1 MDSLNRTSSSKNFYL
16 LLIGQVISLFGNSIQ
31 RYSMSLFIL
40 DITGSAS
47 TFSVIIAISIIP
59 TILLS
64 PIGGAIADRFNRK
77 HLMVGLDLI
86 STLLTGSF
94 AIALLL
100 GHSSITIIGVLMVL
114 LSILAAIEQPA
125 TQACIPII
133 VEDGSLEKANGLV
146 SQVSSIS
153 NLFGPI
159 LAGTLYGVCGLNTVI
174 FINCASFFFAAIIEM
189 FLYIPYVS
197 KKIQKNL
204 VVTLFGD
211 MKDSLQYVIH
221 KKAFIMQL
229 ILMFAA
235 LNLFVEPVYS
245 IGVPYIIKKV
255 LNAGNQLY
263 GVTESVICFGGL
275 LGALLIGITAKK
287 FSVTNLYKVFYLSG
301 ASFILMSAS
310 IFTPFLKGAAPLLA
324 YCLFTLLAFFSM
336 YTISTINIIS
346 VTFLQKQISNEIM
359 GKVMDL
365 VTAICMCCMPIG
377 QVFYGVLIELFAHNT
392 YIITTLAATFTLIVA
407 LVIKRI
413 LKDKF

>member
-133 VEDGSLEKANGLV
+133 VED
-146 SQVSSIS
+146 
-153 NLFGPI
+153 
-159 LAGTLYGVCGLNTVI
+159 
-174 FINCASFFFAAIIEM
+174 
-189 FLYIPYVS
+189 
-197 KKIQKNL
+197 
-204 VVTLFGD
+204 
-211 MKDSLQYVIH
+211 
-221 KKAFIMQL
+221 
-229 ILMFAA
+229 
-235 LNLFVEPVYS
+235 
-245 IGVPYIIKKV
+245 
-255 LNAGNQLY
+255 
-263 GVTESVICFGGL
+263 
-275 LGALLIGITAKK
+275 
-287 FSVTNLYKVFYLSG
+287 
-301 ASFILMSAS
+301 
-310 IFTPFLKGAAPLLA
+310 
-324 YCLFTLLAFFSM
+324 
-336 YTISTINIIS
+336 
-346 VTFLQKQISNEIM
+346 
-359 GKVMDL
+359 
-365 VTAICMCCMPIG
+365 
-377 QVFYGVLIELFAHNT
+377 
-392 YIITTLAATFTLIVA
+392 
-407 LVIKRI
+407 
-413 LKDKF
+413 